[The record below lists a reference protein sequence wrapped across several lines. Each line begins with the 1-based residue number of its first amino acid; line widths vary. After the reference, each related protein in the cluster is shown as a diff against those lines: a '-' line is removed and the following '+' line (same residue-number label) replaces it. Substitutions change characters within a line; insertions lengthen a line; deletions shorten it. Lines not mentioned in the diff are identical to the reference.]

1 MQLRISSYYRKFWQI
16 CNIRVVVKYI
26 CNFFKLRNF
35 QNYLIKG
42 QGGNLCGTKPLWYQ
56 TVTLSHEKHD
66 EHFVIGK
73 C

>member
-1 MQLRISSYYRKFWQI
+1 MQLSISSYYRKFWQI
-16 CNIRVVVKYI
+16 WNIRVVVKYI
-26 CNFFKLRNF
+26 YNFFKLRNF

-42 QGGNLCGTKPLWYQ
+42 QQETSVEPNLF

-66 EHFVIGK
+66 AHSVIGK